1 MRCLK
6 CGREVKDPQ
15 VFCELCQEDMS
26 HYPVKPGTPIQ
37 LPHRSAPPAWK
48 KTARR
53 KKQLKPEEQ
62 LPRLRANIRLLS
74 LALTGLLIAFILA
87 MLMVLYLLDQ
97 RDGVYTIFWFLN

>member
-6 CGREVKDPQ
+6 CGREIKDPE
-15 VFCELCQEDMS
+15 VFCDLCQEDMS

-37 LPHRSAPPAWK
+37 LPHHNEPPIRK
-48 KTARR
+48 KPAKK

-62 LPRLRANIRLLS
+62 IPRLRSNIRLLS

-87 MLMVLYLLDQ
+87 VLMVVYLLDQ
-97 RDGVYTIFWFLN
+97 RDGVNTIFWFLS